1 MYKNRLLP
9 FVLILLLALLACGLP
24 TAATPTQDQNAIYT
38 AAAQTIAA
46 QAGTPPAQ
54 VTGAPPLAPT
64 NTEAPTLPP
73 TPTDTLVPS
82 ATPTN
87 TLVPSATAI
96 CDKTQ
101 FVSETIPDGSVFA
114 PGATFIKTWRVRNV
128 GACTWTAA
136 YAIVYDHGDHLGAP
150 DAIPFPGNVAPGQ
163 EVDLSINMQAPLT
176 PGAYESY
183 WKFRNASGVIFVVNP
198 YWAKITV
205 VAPTPTPTL
214 HVFFPGPL
222 IPLIPILFPN
232 TQQVYNQVSVSAG
245 TLGFVTATCPS
256 GSVVVG
262 GGFAAGNDMVVS
274 ASWQEG
280 NGWRAGALN
289 NSASSQLLNAYAVCL
304 YNTAGSTTSKMDGG
318 TASGGGIGHAVATC
332 PAGSVVTG
340 GGFGTNP
347 TQLSVYNSSISG
359 NGWQV
364 YVKNKGATDI
374 GFNAYATCLSG
385 TSGTTAQVLAQATIT
400 GNNTGSAEVACPSGS
415 LVTGGGFALGN
426 NLVIYNTSMSADV
439 TKWNSY
445 ARNTA
450 AGDQLINDYAV
461 CLSFP

>member
-136 YAIVYDHGDHLGAP
+136 YAIVFDHGDHLGAP
-150 DAIPFPGNVAPGQ
+150 DTIPFPGNVAPGQ
-163 EVDLSINMQAPLT
+163 EVDLSINMQAPIT

-205 VAPTPTPTL
+205 VAPTPTPTT
-214 HVFFPGPL
+214 PGPVVAYNFIDQAPSAEWESEGASL
-222 IPLIPILFPN
+222 VECPGLYKVLTFGGPDTDPCGFAMYREGSKVEGGTVLPGKILETHPRWVNNGGIYGLFPAY
-232 TQQVYNQVSVSAG
+232 TVQSGDRFRAQ
-245 TLGFVTATCPS
+245 LGF
-256 GSVVVG
+256 
-262 GGFAAGNDMVVS
+262 
-274 ASWQEG
+274 
-280 NGWRAGALN
+280 
-289 NSASSQLLNAYAVCL
+289 LLNA
-304 YNTAGSTTSKMDGG
+304 DD
-318 TASGGGIGHAVATC
+318 TC
-332 PAGSVVTG
+332 GVGSVS
-340 GGFGTNP
+340 F
-347 TQLSVYNSSISG
+347 QLSYKSDSVYYVLGEWHESC
-359 NGWQV
+359 NGTLRSV
-364 YVKNKGATDI
+364 DVD
-374 GFNAYATCLSG
+374 LSG
-385 TSGTTAQVLAQATIT
+385 IVGQTLQFRLAVGAFGPASQDWAVW
-400 GNNTGSAEVACPSGS
+400 VAPR
-415 LVTGGGFALGN
+415 VE
-426 NLVIYNTSMSADV
+426 
-439 TKWNSY
+439 
-445 ARNTA
+445 R
-450 AGDQLINDYAV
+450 
-461 CLSFP
+461 